1 MTRTGREGTAAL
13 LAGLI
18 VLFTTTRARA
28 VGGESVRPKPPAAP
42 EAPAPQVPTPP
53 AAVPPMPPRPGA
65 RAGHP
70 SSSVKRYYLG
80 PGDTHKGDL
89 YFMSESVEIAGK
101 QEGDL
106 SLIASDLTISGTVTG
121 DINATVESA
130 DLSGKMGDTV
140 RVFCK
145 ELTVTGHIDGD
156 LIAVCASVI
165 VDRDARVTGDVDAK
179 GANVEIRGVVDGDV
193 DATGGSVTF
202 SGQAGGNATLK
213 ADVVEIDPGA
223 KIDGSLEYASRERL
237 DIDTHKVVK
246 GTVTYSP
253 EKPKPAVSR
262 WGFTKWF
269 FLMATTLLAGLGM
282 LALFRQ
288 SAPGIIAL
296 VRADGLKSA
305 GIGFIAAIVVPVAAA
320 ISCILIITI
329 PAAILVFLAYALLM
343 YLSQVPVAVLL
354 GEMILKRF
362 GHAVSSPFL
371 ALVVGVPVL
380 YIVFAI
386 PVIGKIA
393 LFATLFTGFGA
404 IVIGIW
410 AARQARR
417 AGPAGPEPPLAPM
430 PAV

>member
-1 MTRTGREGTAAL
+1 
-13 LAGLI
+13 
-18 VLFTTTRARA
+18 
-28 VGGESVRPKPPAAP
+28 
-42 EAPAPQVPTPP
+42 
-53 AAVPPMPPRPGA
+53 
-65 RAGHP
+65 
-70 SSSVKRYYLG
+70 
-80 PGDTHKGDL
+80 
-89 YFMSESVEIAGK
+89 
-101 QEGDL
+101 
-106 SLIASDLTISGTVTG
+106 SGTVTG

-145 ELTVTGHIDGD
+145 EVTVTGEIDGD
-156 LIAVCASVI
+156 LIAVCAKVL
-165 VDRDARVTGDVDAK
+165 VDRDAHVTGDVDAK
-179 GANVEIRGVVDGDV
+179 GANVEIRGVVDGSV
-193 DATGGSVTF
+193 DATGGAVTF
-202 SGQAGGNATLK
+202 SGKAGGDATLK

-223 KIDGSLEYASRERL
+223 TIEGSLEYASRDRL

-262 WGFTKWF
+262 WGITKWF
-269 FLMATTLLAGLGM
+269 FMMATTLLSGLGM

-288 SAPGIIAL
+288 SAPAIVGI

-329 PAAILVFLAYALLM
+329 PAAVLVLLAYALLI

-354 GEMILKRF
+354 GETILRRI
-362 GHAVSSPFL
+362 GRSVSSPFL
-371 ALVVGVPVL
+371 ALTVGVPVL
-380 YIVFAI
+380 YVVFAI
-386 PVIGKIA
+386 PVLGKIA

-417 AGPAGPEPPLAPM
+417 SGPAGAEPPLAPM